1 MPEVHGHLKGHRMRG
16 RRKKAV
22 PREVLKAMEFVVRTM
37 QPKPKKC
44 PAHLRDEPCPE
55 CADSVET

>member
-1 MPEVHGHLKGHRMRG
+1 MRR

-22 PREVLKAMEFVVRTM
+22 PREALKAMEFVVRAM

-55 CADSVET
+55 CGALVET